1 MSNSKNQGCTVLV
14 HRLFSI
20 LVSMLVTH
28 ASAFKGR
35 HQVGV
40 KRSAVFALWCGLRLS
55 EGRRQ
60 DNLWPGLRMV
70 GGILR
75 DKLQA
80 SCFLPV
86 PEPPL
91 QMIGECFP
99 REIGSVALPIA
110 ARELTARCC
119 SSGTSRPG
127 CWTDCPIAGRVAV
140 WRSELLAVGGRVP
153 LCRGR

>member
-14 HRLFSI
+14 HRLF
-20 LVSMLVTH
+20 SMLVTH

-40 KRSAVFALWCGLRLS
+40 KRSAVFASWCGLRLS

-60 DNLWPGLRMV
+60 DNLGPALQMV
-70 GGILR
+70 GGILL

-80 SCFLPV
+80 SCLLPA

-99 REIGSVALPIA
+99 RETGPVALPIA
-110 ARELTARCC
+110 AREPTARCC
-119 SSGTSRPG
+119 SSGTKSAR

-140 WRSELLAVGGRVP
+140 WRSGLVAVGGRVP